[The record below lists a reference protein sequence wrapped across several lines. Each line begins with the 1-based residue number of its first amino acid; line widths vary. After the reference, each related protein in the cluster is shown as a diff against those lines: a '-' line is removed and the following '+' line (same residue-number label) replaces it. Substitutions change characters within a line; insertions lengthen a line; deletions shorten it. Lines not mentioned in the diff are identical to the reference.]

1 MNDSFYDKLDLF
13 KNDSLDKQKLYDFIK
28 KQTHQQVSQYDLS
41 FENITQ
47 LFHPSFYQDYLS
59 DMILIFIVKN
69 NELYILF
76 SHGDT
81 RKKNIIYIIKR
92 LLQELYDKLGYI
104 PDMFI
109 PFYVSDTHFY
119 YQENIPFFVESKP
132 KNKKGI
138 LYPDSSYY
146 YIQIDKKEYHYDD
159 FLHILDKK
167 KCTHLKKKI
176 PSIFFS
182 GANTGADK
190 HNIRMK
196 LKNITKENPHY
207 KIFVKEKYL
216 PIYQFCKYKY
226 LLNLPGHQPWS
237 YRLTK
242 ILAMGSLVID
252 INVIQK
258 YSEKNINEQWIQC
271 FVDFFKKNKDY
282 IQIDYVWT
290 ENETSNDNVYDI
302 YYKINKIYDYYQTH
316 MNEYKKIVN
325 SAVRKSKLIDMKV
338 CDDTLLYNI
347 LYFNQKI
354 NETYHHKDDILKL
367 YDYFLTHPKIIE
379 KKIQKYTF
387 LKKNIENIQ
396 PMEDIFTELEKKTL
410 HEFSKSRQ
418 IIQLQNNENNPVK
431 VTIPK
436 YSSNINISK
445 NSYFENYIY
454 QYDYLTKKINEKTRD
469 ILYQISR
476 PLWNYSDSIIFHS
489 FTNDERHK
497 KIYTNP
503 NEKNIISIFEKMTDK
518 KKYKNII
525 YIFDNNLISTNS
537 IHYYNH
543 KYISVIMSFLFIYKT
558 LQTNGNLLIP
568 SQLFFSKLIDII
580 YLGTLLF
587 NEVYIVNKSNVLLK
601 GFKNEIQY
609 IDLLK
614 NIIKNNYHFKIDNK
628 KNEKEVIQYFQQQS
642 EIDLYFKE
650 KFIINNKYQLYL
662 YYKYISYVK
671 YLYYFE
677 IEEDVKKKFYH
688 DLTQIYKKI
697 NKTIH
702 YKKDD
707 KYIQT
712 QISQIYQHNYH
723 ILLHL
728 IQKYKLK
735 QCLQLCGTTNLLSN
749 IINDISNIHLTSIQP
764 KEKKTNKKLIKI
776 MNPVISK
783 KIKKHDIMYVS
794 PLHGYHTLYQNQ
806 KKFDFIFINDK
817 YDYDFI
823 LFYFVYSDKLLNK
836 NGFIVINNSHFNEV
850 SQCVKHI
857 ELHFKNYKKIGFH
870 STMTIFKKI

>member
-1 MNDSFYDKLDLF
+1 MNKNIYKSLSLF
-13 KNDSLDKQKLYDFIK
+13 KDKNKNKLYHFIK
-28 KQTHQQVSQYDLS
+28 KQTHQQVSEYDLS
-41 FENITQ
+41 YENITQ
-47 LFHPSFYQDYLS
+47 LFHSSFYKDYLS
-59 DMILIFIVKN
+59 DMIIIFIVKN

-76 SHGDT
+76 PEGDT
-81 RKKNIIYIIKR
+81 RKKKIIYIVKQI
-92 LLQELYDKLGYI
+92 LQKMYNKLNYI

-109 PFYVSDTHFY
+109 PFYVSDTYFY

-138 LYPDSSYY
+138 LYPDNSYY
-146 YIQIDKKEYHYDD
+146 YIQIDKKEYNYDD

-167 KCTHLKKKI
+167 KCINQKTKTPIL
-176 PSIFFS
+176 FFS
-182 GANTGADK
+182 GANTGSDK

-196 LKNITKENPHY
+196 LKQISQNNHHY
-207 KIFVKEKYL
+207 KIFVGEKYF
-216 PIYQFCKYKY
+216 PIYHFCKYKY

-242 ILAMGSLVID
+242 ILAMRSLVID
-252 INVIQK
+252 VNILQK

-290 ENETSNDNVYDI
+290 ERETSNENVYDI
-302 YYKINKIYDYYQTH
+302 YNKINKIYNYYELHNKQ
-316 MNEYKKIVN
+316 YKKIVN
-325 SAVRKSKLIDMKV
+325 SAVNKSKMIDMEV
-338 CDDTLLYNI
+338 CNDTYIYNI

-354 NETYHHKDDILKL
+354 NEKNKNNIDKL
-367 YDYFLTHPKIIE
+367 YDYFLTHPKIME
-379 KKIQKYTF
+379 TKIQKYTF
-387 LKKNIENIQ
+387 SKKNIEDIQ
-396 PMEDIFTELEKKTL
+396 PIEDIFTELEKKTL

-418 IIQLQNNENNPVK
+418 IIQLQNNENDPVK

-436 YSSNINISK
+436 HSSNVNISK
-445 NSYFENYIY
+445 NTYFKNYIY

-469 ILYQISR
+469 ILYQISH

-489 FTNDERHK
+489 FTNDEIHK
-497 KIYTNP
+497 KIHINP
-503 NEKNIISIFEKMTDK
+503 NEKKIISIFEKMSDK
-518 KKYKNII
+518 KKYKNMI
-525 YIFDNNLISTNS
+525 YIFDNNLISTDS

-601 GFKNEIQY
+601 GFKNDIQY

-628 KNEKEVIQYFQQQS
+628 KNEKEVIHYFQQQS

-662 YYKYISYVK
+662 YYKYISYIK

-749 IINDISNIHLTSIQP
+749 IINDISNIHLISIQP
-764 KEKKTNKKLIKI
+764 KEKKTNQKLTKI
-776 MNPVISK
+776 MNPMMISK
-783 KIKKHDIMYVS
+783 KVKKHDIMYVS

-836 NGFIVINNSHFNEV
+836 NGFIIINNSHFNEV

-870 STMTIFKKI
+870 STITIFKKTN